1 MSHTKNTATSTPPAP
16 PAPAAVVRGAGVES
30 IRRARQTAR
39 AFAGRLTPAPDPATA
54 DTLVLVVCEL
64 VTNALRHG
72 GGRYTL
78 KLSAGPDT
86 LTAAVSD
93 PCPAR
98 PRLRRPSLH
107 DASGGFGWHMVRRL
121 TRDLT
126 VSRGP
131 GAGKTVRAHIPR

>member
-1 MSHTKNTATSTPPAP
+1 MSHTTNTATSTPPAP
-16 PAPAAVVRGAGVES
+16 AMVVRGDSVES
-30 IRRARQTAR
+30 IRRARQAAR
-39 AFAGRLTPAPDPATA
+39 AFADSLTPAPHPATV

-93 PCPAR
+93 PHPAR
-98 PRLRRPSLH
+98 PRQRRPSLH

-121 TRDLT
+121 TRHLT
-126 VSRGP
+126 ITPGP
-131 GAGKTVRAHIPR
+131 GAGKTIHAPIPR